1 MQVKQK
7 CMRTK
12 SLSYFRMGLTV
23 VRLTPFIIQK
33 FLRVAITV
41 GGDNPE
47 KDTINEIAT
56 LKLIETYC

>member
-1 MQVKQK
+1 MYAYKI
-7 CMRTK
+7 
-12 SLSYFRMGLTV
+12 LILFSYGINSGKINAVHL
-23 VRLTPFIIQK
+23 QK

-47 KDTINEIAT
+47 KDTLNEIAT

>member
-1 MQVKQK
+1 MYAYKI
-7 CMRTK
+7 
-12 SLSYFRMGLTV
+12 LILFSYGINSGKINAVHL
-23 VRLTPFIIQK
+23 QK
-33 FLRVAITV
+33 FLRVVITV